1 MYLTNLALHMIYNI
15 ILIEISLMHIHK
27 NIDDQPFIHILGLKK
42 KQEYT
47 ANKFICKSVQII
59 EFTKT
64 PS

>member
-15 ILIEISLMHIHK
+15 ILIEISLMYIHK

-42 KQEYT
+42 QEHT

>member
-1 MYLTNLALHMIYNI
+1 MYLTNLALHMIYSI
-15 ILIEISLMHIHK
+15 ILIEISLTYIHK
-27 NIDDQPFIHILGLKK
+27 NIDDQPFIHILGLKN
-42 KQEYT
+42 QEYT